1 MKKIAIIVSSLLVSS
16 IYADSLA
23 EAFKNGTVNGELRAF
38 FIDRDYNGIK
48 DTHRNAFALGGN
60 LAYESAKLNG
70 FTFGGKFY
78 TTNGL
83 GINGNNKVDG
93 KVDPTLF
100 KDDYKSYSILGES
113 YIAYANNKTNVKIGR
128 QKLDTPLAGS
138 DDARML
144 PNLFEAVVITN
155 SNLENIT
162 LVGAQV
168 SKMAAGTF
176 SNAYANSGVDEN
188 GINSNGYL
196 ALHSG
201 YGLNNQSGKFMNMGT
216 YAINQNTTGV
226 TAVAG
231 IYSKDNL
238 KIQLWDYYAHDI
250 LNAIYAEGS
259 FSWNCLV
266 NKDIK
271 MSASAQYIN
280 ESEVGDKLAGN
291 IDSNYMAVKLAT
303 TYKILNAYVAYST
316 TDSSTGTTNGGI
328 ISPWGGMPA
337 YTQGMVTRHQ
347 FFADTDATKVALTA
361 KLIEPLSLTG
371 YYTTYDIGESNAY
384 KNGVSWDASEFGFD
398 AIYNATKELKLR
410 FRGNFP
416 RDFAEGLDWNEY
428 RLIAYYNF

>member
-1 MKKIAIIVSSLLVSS
+1 MKKMAIIVSSLLVSS

-23 EAFKNGTVNGELRAF
+23 DALKDGKVNGQVRAF

-70 FTFGGKFY
+70 FTLGVKFY

-83 GINGNNKVDG
+83 GINGDDKSEG

-100 KDDYKSYSILGES
+100 KDDYKSYSILGEA
-113 YIAYANNKTNVKIGR
+113 YIGYSNNKTSVKVGR
-128 QKLDTPLAGS
+128 QKLDTPLAAS

-144 PNLFEAVVITN
+144 PNLFEAVVVTN
-155 SNLENIT
+155 SNIENIT
-162 LVGAQV
+162 LVGAHV

-176 SNAYANSGVDEN
+176 SNAYGNSGVDEN
-188 GINSNGYL
+188 GITSGGYL

-201 YGLNNQSGKFMNMGT
+201 YGLNNQSGKFMKMGT
-216 YAINQNTTGV
+216 YAINQDTNGV
-226 TAVAG
+226 TAIAG

-238 KIQLWDYYAHDI
+238 KFQLWDYYAHDI
-250 LNAIYAEGS
+250 LNAIYIDGTY
-259 FSWNCLV
+259 SWNCLV

-271 MSASAQYIN
+271 MSASAQYLN
-280 ESEVGDKLAGN
+280 ESEVGDKLAGD
-291 IDSNYMAVKLAT
+291 IDSDYMAVKLGASH
-303 TYKILNAYVAYST
+303 KILSAYVAYST
-316 TDSSTGTTNGGI
+316 TDSSSGTTNGGI

-347 FFADTDATKVALTA
+347 FFADTDATKVAITL
-361 KLIEPLSLTG
+361 KPMKPLSITG

-398 AIYNATKELKLR
+398 TIYKPTKELKLR

-416 RDFAEGLDWNEY
+416 RDFASGLDWNEY